1 MIRNSDL
8 QLQLAVHEMGGV
20 YFNGR
25 LSSFHRVCF
34 GCATCS
40 RLKIFFFLFLVQS
53 DFRMQFAQG
62 LHNTECWLIK
72 QIHTEH
78 THVAATNPP
87 VHCLNQITFFSY
99 LTWFLDRYHRC
110 TMCGWAYLA
119 QYSLIIEHTQGADQ
133 TWCRVRHEFYFP
145 WHSLKTSFIKKKKTI
160 QKQNNKIIQM
170 VTVRGK

>member
-1 MIRNSDL
+1 MKWEEFISTVDCPHFIVCV
-8 QLQLAVHEMGGV
+8 LAAPHAVV
-20 YFNGR
+20 WRF
-25 LSSFHRVCF
+25 
-34 GCATCS
+34 
-40 RLKIFFFLFLVQS
+40 FFFLFLVQS
-53 DFRMQFAQG
+53 NFRMQFAQG

-145 WHSLKTSFIKKKKTI
+145 WHSLKTNFIKKKKNNTKT
-160 QKQNNKIIQM
+160 KQ
-170 VTVRGK
+170 